1 MSIRIDK
8 MPFGKYKELDMEEV
22 PADYLMWLS
31 EQDWIEQY
39 PRVLSY
45 INRNKEG
52 IKKEVEDIK
61 EGY

>member
-1 MSIRIDK
+1 